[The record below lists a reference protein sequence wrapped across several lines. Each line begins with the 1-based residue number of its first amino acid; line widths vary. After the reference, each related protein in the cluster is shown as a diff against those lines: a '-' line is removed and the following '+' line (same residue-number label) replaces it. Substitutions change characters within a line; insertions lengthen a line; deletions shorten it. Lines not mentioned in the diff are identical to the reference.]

1 MYRGGTTMSFLISW
15 SAANNEGLFLDK
27 SAKSSPCQVK
37 CPNQNQ
43 GSQLLQAVRYYYY
56 SDCIICSFQ
65 RQRFYVQLSVCL
77 KLKAEKQWGF
87 GSQSLPGPTLH
98 LSRLFNCSHPLSA
111 DRPDDGGGP
120 GRGIRNIRLERALH
134 FSGGAVWKIFLAFGG
149 QAPWNNLNLAKKP
162 GQRDLPVFYVTYMI
176 FEKSILT
183 IGAEIFS
190 VRSPNPLAPGSDIQI
205 HIIWG
210 TQIHF
215 LRQIPSPS

>member
-1 MYRGGTTMSFLISW
+1 MRIWKPVL
-15 SAANNEGLFLDK
+15 AR
-27 SAKSSPCQVK
+27 
-37 CPNQNQ
+37 
-43 GSQLLQAVRYYYY
+43 SQDPV
-56 SDCIICSFQ
+56 
-65 RQRFYVQLSVCL
+65 
-77 KLKAEKQWGF
+77 
-87 GSQSLPGPTLH
+87 PTLH
-98 LSRLFNCSHPLSA
+98 LSTLFNCSHLPSA

-134 FSGGAVWKIFLAFGG
+134 FSGGAVWKISLAFGG

-210 TQIHF
+210 TNTFSETDSFSLIILFVLWIKIPKYMNVF
-215 LRQIPSPS
+215 LRSPHCFQHSCFNLFLTVVF